1 MEEATRKAVERQE
14 EIDELQAEHDLELT
28 PRILSHTFTSLWP
41 NQTVS
46 RLFSLITQLD
56 AAVTGL
62 SGMLAAATPTPPS
75 TDVCDE
81 AKKQKFQALVV
92 EESDLYRSSV
102 TSTLP
107 TVLAA
112 SWLPQARD
120 RRSRQ
125 DTGWRRRTF
134 HT

>member
-75 TDVCDE
+75 TDVCDDE
-81 AKKQKFQALVV
+81 AKKAKVPGAGG
-92 EESDLYRSSV
+92 
-102 TSTLP
+102 
-107 TVLAA
+107 
-112 SWLPQARD
+112 
-120 RRSRQ
+120 RRK
-125 DTGWRRRTF
+125 
-134 HT
+134 